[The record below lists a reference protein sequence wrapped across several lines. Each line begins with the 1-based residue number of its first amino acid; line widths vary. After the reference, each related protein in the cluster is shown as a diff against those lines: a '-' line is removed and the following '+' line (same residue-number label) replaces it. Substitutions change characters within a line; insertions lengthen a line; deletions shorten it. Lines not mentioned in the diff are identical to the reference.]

1 MECPNCEMT
10 DRQFENS
17 TFDLTFN
24 DRDTGQDITFCAIGH
39 VCGYCFNQYFYPEH
53 IVENDRR
60 AATARA
66 NCKQESK

>member
-24 DRDTGQDITFCAIGH
+24 DRDTGQDITFNAYLLDYEDYH
-39 VCGYCFNQYFYPEH
+39 
-53 IVENDRR
+53 
-60 AATARA
+60 
-66 NCKQESK
+66 